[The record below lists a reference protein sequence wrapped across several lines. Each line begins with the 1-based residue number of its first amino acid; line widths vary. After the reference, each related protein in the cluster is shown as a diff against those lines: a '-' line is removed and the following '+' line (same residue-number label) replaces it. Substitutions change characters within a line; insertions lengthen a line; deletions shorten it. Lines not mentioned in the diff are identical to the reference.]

1 MAQDAVIVRTCGA
14 AVLRPYT
21 EVERRTRLSRHG
33 GRYKSNDGART
44 VVGSGSGLGELL
56 DGAAEEAEEMV
67 EQEE

>member
-1 MAQDAVIVRTCGA
+1 M
-14 AVLRPYT
+14 LRPYT

-44 VVGSGSGLGELL
+44 VVGSGSGLGEFL